1 MKKLLILVFC
11 LVVCFGCD
19 IANDF
24 DTPAAPSEN
33 DYTYPDLV
41 LPDIT
46 IPEGAPI
53 DMTYQEFS
61 EKTQEFKN
69 TGLSSSTA
77 GYQMS
82 QSIKPEY
89 RLYYDNQSSQVSS
102 IYNLKRDA
110 VKEQYENGEIS
121 AQKMYETLDAV
132 ELEWIQYMHE
142 IDTLWKKSRAW
153 GDYTIVVEIYNTSVT
168 EQSVSAIILDE
179 SKEQAYISDPI
190 TVSPGRDV
198 YTITIPSYGYHFG
211 YTYPGFMIN
220 R

>member
-11 LVVCFGCD
+11 FVVCFGCD
-19 IANDF
+19 ISNDF

-33 DYTYPDLV
+33 DYAYPDLV

-53 DMTYQEFS
+53 SMTDQEFYD
-61 EKTQEFKN
+61 KNKEFEDA
-69 TGLSSSTA
+69 GLSANTA

-110 VKEQYENGEIS
+110 VKKQYENGEIS
-121 AQKMYETLDAV
+121 AQKMYEELDAV

-142 IDTLWKKSRAW
+142 IDTLWKGSRAW

-168 EQSVSAIILDE
+168 EQSVSAIIWDE
-179 SKEQAYISDPI
+179 STEKAYISDPI

-198 YTITIPSYGYHFG
+198 YAMTIPSYGYYLG
-211 YTYPGFMIN
+211 NTYQGFMIN
-220 R
+220 H